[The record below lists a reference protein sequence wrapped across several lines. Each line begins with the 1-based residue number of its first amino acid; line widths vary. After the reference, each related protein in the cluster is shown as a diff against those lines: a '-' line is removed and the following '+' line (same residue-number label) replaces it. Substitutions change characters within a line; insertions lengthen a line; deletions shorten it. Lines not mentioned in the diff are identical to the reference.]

1 MFKDYF
7 IQLLFSVQ
15 YYPRG
20 GETLLDGKQAA
31 VVLMLIVVIVY
42 FNYKRNK

>member
-7 IQLLFSVQ
+7 IQPLFSVQ

-20 GETLLDGKQAA
+20 GETLLDGKHQWF
-31 VVLMLIVVIVY
+31 VLMLIVVIVY